1 MANDMEY
8 VFFVELS
15 RSMYEKK
22 GGISL
27 LFLMF
32 GATCRNRIGD
42 LLIAN
47 QRFYKAF
54 YLFLEHI
61 AVFCPKITESNES
74 NEFNISFQ
82 HIRDMSSL

>member
-1 MANDMEY
+1 MEY

-42 LLIAN
+42 LLITT
-47 QRFYKAF
+47 QRIYNPSPYLTELSKILKPIGLYKVEITADN
-54 YLFLEHI
+54 LE
-61 AVFCPKITESNES
+61 CPEYGKINDS
-74 NEFNISFQ
+74 
-82 HIRDMSSL
+82 R